1 MGPFHSL
8 FLGFFWP
15 YHTAWGI
22 LVPRPGI
29 EPSPGCSC
37 KGAKSKPVDF
47 QGIPSQPFLNIWS
60 FKDTSSL
67 SIQSLCDWKEQ
78 VHSWVGEDLS
88 FWRSIS

>member
-22 LVPRPGI
+22 LVPWPGI

-37 KGAKSKPVDF
+37 ERAKSKPVDF